1 LLYPKIS
8 VLFDM
13 ETKPA
18 LILEDQNWSMITR
31 FLPDDWRSKSKD
43 LNACRRLRGI
53 SSVDMLLRILM
64 VHVSEGYSLIQTANI
79 ARQAG
84 WATVSDVALLKRLRS
99 AEEWLRWMC
108 VELASRH
115 HPGRLSFTKPDWLSA
130 HRVRSFDATV
140 ISEPG
145 STGTNWRIHYSL
157 GLFDLYCHEF
167 LLTDPDTGEQISNF
181 TLEEG
186 DFIVADRAYC
196 SGKYIKELTDGG
208 ADFLLRFKS
217 RSVRLLADDGQLFDV
232 LTHCRL
238 VEMGAPQSHTLTSGE
253 GCRLRLLIHKK
264 SPEAAETA
272 RKAYLRE
279 KRKKQK
285 KINQDSVELQ
295 GYIVLVTSK
304 IDPSVTTVDLLNLY
318 RLRWQIELAFKRLK
332 SIMGLGHLPKYDP
345 HSCRAWLYGK
355 LLTALLV
362 EIMVEHAR
370 LFSPWGYPLDAGQPD

>member
-1 LLYPKIS
+1 
-8 VLFDM
+8 M

-18 LILEDQNWSMITR
+18 LVVEDQNWTVITR
-31 FLPDDWRSKSKD
+31 FLPDDWRSKAKE

-53 SSVDMLLRILM
+53 PSIDILLRMLM
-64 VHVSEGYSLIQTANI
+64 VHVSEGYSLIQTSNI

-115 HPGRLSFTKPDWLSA
+115 HPGRLDFTKPQWLSA

-145 STGTNWRIHYSL
+145 STGTDWRIHYSL

-167 LLTDPDTGEQISNF
+167 LLTDPSTGEQISNF
-181 TLEEG
+181 TLEPG
-186 DFIVADRAYC
+186 DFVVADRAYC
-196 SGKYIKELTDGG
+196 NGKFINELAGG
-208 ADFLLRFKS
+208 GGDFLLRNKP
-217 RSVRLLADDGQLFDV
+217 RSVRLVAGPGDEQPLDV
-232 LTHCRL
+232 LAHCRL
-238 VEMGAPQSHTLTSGE
+238 VEKGTPQSHSITTSD

-264 SPEAAETA
+264 SPEAAEAA
-272 RKAYLRE
+272 RKVYLRD

-285 KINQDSVELQ
+285 KINPDSVELQ
-295 GYIVLVTSK
+295 GYIILITSK
-304 IDPSVTTVDLLNLY
+304 TDPSVSTVDLLNLY

-362 EIMVEHAR
+362 EVLVEHAR
-370 LFSPWGYPLDAGQPD
+370 LFSPWGYPLDASQPS

>member
-1 LLYPKIS
+1 MKI
-8 VLFDM
+8 
-13 ETKPA
+13 KPT
-18 LILEDQNWSMITR
+18 LILEDPNWDIITR
-31 FLPDDWRSKSKD
+31 FLPDDWRSKAKE

-53 SSVDMLLRILM
+53 PSVDMLLRILM

-79 ARQAG
+79 ANQAG

-99 AEEWLRWMC
+99 AEEWIRWMC

-115 HPGRLSFTKPDWLSA
+115 HPGRLNFTKPDWLSA
-130 HRVRSFDATV
+130 HQVRSIDATV

-145 STGTNWRIHYSL
+145 STGTDWRIHYSL

-167 LLTDPDTGEQISNF
+167 LLTDPSTGEQISNF
-181 TLEEG
+181 TLKQT

-196 SGKYIKELTDGG
+196 SGKFIKELISGG

-217 RSVRLLADDGQLFDV
+217 RSVRLMDDNNKLFDV
-232 LTHCRL
+232 LAQCRL
-238 VEMGAPQSHTLTSGE
+238 VETGDPQSHTLTTGE
-253 GCRLRLLIHKK
+253 GFRVRLLIHKK
-264 SPEAAETA
+264 SLEAADTA
-272 RKAYLRE
+272 RKSYLRE

-285 KINQDSVELQ
+285 KVNPDSIELQ
-295 GYIVLVTSK
+295 GYIILITSK
-304 IDPSVTTVDLLNLY
+304 LDPLVSTADLLNLY

-345 HSCRAWLYGK
+345 QSCRAWLYGK

-370 LFSPWGYPLDAGQPD
+370 LFSPWGYPLDASQPE